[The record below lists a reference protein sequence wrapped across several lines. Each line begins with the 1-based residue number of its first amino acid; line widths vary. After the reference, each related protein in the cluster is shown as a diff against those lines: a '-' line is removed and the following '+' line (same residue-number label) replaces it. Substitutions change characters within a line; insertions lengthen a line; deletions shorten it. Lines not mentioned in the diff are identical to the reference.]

1 MKRCVLFC
9 LLSLALTGCALRG
22 TYEVGGVKTAD
33 ALSETYPADAE
44 RFATQAALELSR
56 RYPAGQTGLSLVTVP
71 GMFGSA
77 LETNLRGFG
86 FAILPVES
94 SGVKVGY
101 VLDEITGE
109 LHPTGYLHLTTSDGT
124 SFSMVRRLLGGLPST
139 PTVSAPVPSLPVS
152 APEEPAPGTPV
163 ILPPSAAPVPP
174 AVPEKPLRESA
185 AQTAAKPA
193 APTPVA
199 AKNESSAKA
208 MIPLITAVRTIIPV
222 GWQYHIPG
230 TELQSAM
237 VPYPRN
243 IAWRRA
249 LMDLATATDSQV
261 FIDGKGKVV
270 TFTPKGTQAPSLPAS
285 QAAAPSPESASAT
298 RSESPVVVKALHE
311 VAAETSVAAP
321 APAAGPQPQI
331 AASSVPASTPAAV
344 TIVAEPMLPEWQL
357 TQGSLHVQ
365 LEGWAG
371 RASYQLVWNADTDL
385 DMQSR
390 ASFRGNFVA
399 AITQLFEGL
408 HAAGF
413 PLRATLYPAN
423 NVLEV
428 SDR

>member
-71 GMFGSA
+71 GMFGTA
-77 LETNLRGFG
+77 LEINLRGFG

-109 LHPTGYLHLTTSDGT
+109 LHPTGYLQLTTSDGT

-139 PTVSAPVPSLPVS
+139 PTVPALAPSPVS

-163 ILPPSAAPVPP
+163 VLPASNAPVPP

-185 AQTAAKPA
+185 PQTAAKPA

-208 MIPLITAVRTIIPV
+208 TIPLITAVRTIIPV
-222 GWQYHIPG
+222 GWQYHIHG
-230 TELQSAM
+230 TEIQAAM

-249 LMDLATATDSQV
+249 LMDLATATNSQV
-261 FIDGKGKVV
+261 FIDGKGKLV
-270 TFTPKGTQAPSLPAS
+270 TFTPKGMQAPSLPAQ
-285 QAAAPSPESASAT
+285 QAAALPTEGVSAMRPQSPAVA
-298 RSESPVVVKALHE
+298 KALHE
-311 VAAETSVAAP
+311 VAAETSGAAP

-331 AASSVPASTPAAV
+331 AASSVPASTPAV

-357 TQGSLHVQ
+357 TQGSLRAQ
-365 LEGWAG
+365 LEAWTK
-371 RASYQLVWNADTDL
+371 RADYQLVWSADTDL

-390 ASFRGNFVA
+390 ASFRGNFIG

-413 PLRATLYPAN
+413 PLTATIYQAN

-428 SDR
+428 GNK

>member
-1 MKRCVLFC
+1 MDVKRCVLFC

-71 GMFGSA
+71 GMFGTA

-94 SGVKVGY
+94 SVGVKVGY

-109 LHPTGYLHLTTSDGT
+109 LHPTGYLQLTTSDGT

-139 PTVSAPVPSLPVS
+139 PTVPAPAPSPVS

-163 ILPPSAAPVPP
+163 VLPPSNTLLPP

-199 AKNESSAKA
+199 AKNEPSANA
-208 MIPLITAVRTIIPV
+208 TIPLITAVRTIIPV
-222 GWQYHIPG
+222 GWQYHVHG
-230 TELQSAM
+230 SELRAAV

-243 IAWRRA
+243 VAWRRA

-285 QAAAPSPESASAT
+285 QAAALPTEGVSAMRPQSPAVA
-298 RSESPVVVKALHE
+298 KALHE
-311 VAAETSVAAP
+311 AAAETSGAAP
-321 APAAGPQPQI
+321 VPAAGPQPQI
-331 AASSVPASTPAAV
+331 AASSVPASTPAV

-357 TQGSLHVQ
+357 TQGSLRAARSMVQ
-365 LEGWAG
+365 TRRLPACMERRYRSGHAVP
-371 RASYQLVWNADTDL
+371 RQLQGQL
-385 DMQSR
+385 R
-390 ASFRGNFVA
+390 RGD
-399 AITQLFEGL
+399 
-408 HAAGF
+408 HAA
-413 PLRATLYPAN
+413 LRGAARRRIPAHGHD
-423 NVLEV
+423 L
-428 SDR
+428 SGQQRSGSG